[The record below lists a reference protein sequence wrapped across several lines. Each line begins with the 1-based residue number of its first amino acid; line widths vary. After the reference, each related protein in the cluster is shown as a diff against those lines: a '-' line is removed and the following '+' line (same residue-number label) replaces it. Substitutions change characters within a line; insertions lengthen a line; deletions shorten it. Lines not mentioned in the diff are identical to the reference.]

1 MRQEHSDL
9 NHTNYDLLL
18 LDEGVSKEYFT
29 SNPSIYISAIE
40 FVPDLDRIDMEQ
52 YFKSK
57 KSLDQ
62 KMLYV
67 SLDPLRLSLANQ
79 CSIDTCF
86 LNNGNNDIMEF
97 DKTYEI
103 PYTKVLTLEHSTKN
117 K

>member
-1 MRQEHSDL
+1 MRQGHS
-9 NHTNYDLLL
+9 NPSHTNYDLLL

-29 SNPSIYISAIE
+29 SNPSIYTSAIE
-40 FVPDLDRIDMEQ
+40 FVPDLDRIEMEL

-57 KSLDQ
+57 QSLDQ

-67 SLDPLRLSLANQ
+67 SLDPLRLALANQ
-79 CSIDTCF
+79 YSIDTCF

-97 DKTYEI
+97 DKNYEI
-103 PYTKVLTLEHSTKN
+103 PYTKTLVLEHSTEN